1 MIYHFSYA
9 WGFSASPVDTAYARL
24 SGLGWMGVDLFFVLS
39 GFLITGI
46 LHDSRGRDGY
56 FSSFFARRSLRI
68 FPLYY
73 AFVLL
78 VLPLSVWLQT
88 GDAAPAVAA
97 LRDRGGW
104 YLGYAVNFMVAL
116 DGGWATSMP
125 HTEHLWSLA
134 LEEQFYLVWP
144 PLVLLLSRRALIR
157 TSAVLVVVALAA
169 RTVLWA
175 AGASPVA
182 TYVLPFT
189 RMDALLMGALVALLV
204 RELGSMAPLA
214 RQAPRVLVG
223 AGLVAVATLATASPR
238 SSWASPWV
246 QTVGF
251 TAIGAFFAAA
261 LVAAVSADESSR
273 WGRILRGP
281 WLRMFG
287 KYSYALYIFH
297 PLVLAGLRAN
307 GWGAARFA
315 GLGGSVQIGV
325 HLLFTA
331 FATLV
336 SLAVA
341 WLSWNL
347 AEKHFLTFKHRFS
360 TRPKPI
366 PAVAPTPAA

>member
-1 MIYHFSYA
+1 MCLSYRLFRRSPPAFAPKACFPRPRLVNPRNTTTATHDRIPALDGLRGIAVLLVMIYHFSYA
-9 WGFSASPVDTAYARL
+9 WGFSASPVVTVYARL
-24 SGLGWMGVDLFFVLS
+24 SGVGWMGVDLFFVLS

-46 LHDSRGRDGY
+46 LHDCRGRDGY

-169 RTVLWA
+169 RTVLCA
-175 AGASPVA
+175 AGRARPPRTSFPSRGW
-182 TYVLPFT
+182 T
-189 RMDALLMGALVALLV
+189 RC
-204 RELGSMAPLA
+204 
-214 RQAPRVLVG
+214 
-223 AGLVAVATLATASPR
+223 
-238 SSWASPWV
+238 
-246 QTVGF
+246 
-251 TAIGAFFAAA
+251 
-261 LVAAVSADESSR
+261 
-273 WGRILRGP
+273 
-281 WLRMFG
+281 
-287 KYSYALYIFH
+287 
-297 PLVLAGLRAN
+297 
-307 GWGAARFA
+307 
-315 GLGGSVQIGV
+315 
-325 HLLFTA
+325 
-331 FATLV
+331 
-336 SLAVA
+336 
-341 WLSWNL
+341 
-347 AEKHFLTFKHRFS
+347 
-360 TRPKPI
+360 
-366 PAVAPTPAA
+366 